1 LKNNINGLDMTDHNQ
16 IRSLLP
22 LQVAGGINREE
33 QTWIDDHLRE
43 CSDCRSE
50 LASLRSLAA
59 DLKSIPE
66 PQPSFGLAQRTR
78 ARIAAEMAAKAE
90 RRQQQRFLASI
101 IGFAWIVTVLTFVI
115 GRFLITDVALWVGI
129 SPETCMRVFISY
141 TIFAGTASV
150 AFSGLLAR
158 RHRDERRL
166 I

>member
-1 LKNNINGLDMTDHNQ
+1 MTDHNQ

-22 LQVAGGINREE
+22 LQVAGGISREE
-33 QTWIDDHLRE
+33 QTRINDHLRE
-43 CSDCRSE
+43 CSDCRRE

-78 ARIAAEMAAKAE
+78 ARIVAEMAAKAE

-101 IGFAWIVTVLTFVI
+101 VGFAWIVTALTFVI
-115 GRFLITDVALWVGI
+115 GRLLVGDVAAWLGI
-129 SPETCMRVFISY
+129 SASTCMTVFISY
-141 TIFAGTASV
+141 TILAGTASV
-150 AFSGLLAR
+150 AFSGLVAR

>member
-1 LKNNINGLDMTDHNQ
+1 MNDHNQ
-16 IRSLLP
+16 IRSLLR
-22 LQVAGGINREE
+22 LQVAGGISREE
-33 QTWIDDHLRE
+33 QSRIDGHLLE
-43 CSDCRSE
+43 CGDCRRE
-50 LASLRSLAA
+50 LASLRTLAA

-90 RRQQQRFLASI
+90 RQQQQRYIAWMV
-101 IGFAWIVTVLTFVI
+101 GFAWLVTALTFVI
-115 GRFLITDVALWVGI
+115 GRILVADVAAWLGI
-129 SPETCMRVFISY
+129 SAGTCMTVFITY

-150 AFSGLLAR
+150 AFSFLLAR